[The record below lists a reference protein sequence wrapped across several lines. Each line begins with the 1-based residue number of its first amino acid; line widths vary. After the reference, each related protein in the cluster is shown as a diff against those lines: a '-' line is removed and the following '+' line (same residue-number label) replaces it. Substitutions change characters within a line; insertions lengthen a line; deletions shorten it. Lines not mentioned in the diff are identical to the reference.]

1 MSIFHDPASLMHQA
15 RKQLQEKTLTPA
27 ETKKKEEIVK
37 SMKSS
42 ASDFEKR
49 YPGRGK
55 EVMYAT
61 ATKQAKKDGEIEEV
75 MKMKDFM
82 TAREKRERSE
92 KEKELSPTRRAG
104 IHTPEK
110 KPERDARRDAAYG
123 ETGHGGALRAKKV
136 RKAKALGELGEAI
149 TGGSAPNVPAGVAKF
164 VDELPQKVTSAAKKV
179 KKMVTGEE
187 IEIEV
192 INHLIENGF
201 AETEQ
206 NAQKIMDNMS
216 ESWAEEIITELN
228 RLEREQGKESGG
240 NPDKAYQ
247 HVAKMMR
254 SMSGKPEGQRK
265 KVPGKKPPKA
275 GEYGSG
281 KRSPAQ
287 EVQLRRAQ
295 RKRSRDNM
303 SSPRD

>member
-1 MSIFHDPASLMHQA
+1 
-15 RKQLQEKTLTPA
+15 
-27 ETKKKEEIVK
+27 
-37 SMKSS
+37 
-42 ASDFEKR
+42 
-49 YPGRGK
+49 
-55 EVMYAT
+55 
-61 ATKQAKKDGEIEEV
+61 

-82 TAREKRERSE
+82 AARKKRERSE

-123 ETGHGGALRAKKV
+123 ETGHGGALRSKKV
-136 RKAKALGELGEAI
+136 RKAKALGELGE
-149 TGGSAPNVPAGVAKF
+149 S
-164 VDELPQKVTSAAKKV
+164 
-179 KKMVTGEE
+179 
-187 IEIEV
+187 V

-295 RKRSRDNM
+295 RKRSQDNM